1 MRRTVALGDG
11 GRLLVTADVE
21 AGSRAALILGLHPHE
36 LSEDVDA
43 TLPDSI
49 ELASVPIDPVAVRA
63 SGCERGQLTA
73 AGQLAVL
80 VVCAGENHTW
90 LWMEVAQIFPPLGQ
104 LPLEPA
110 LLSAQKMH
118 EKAQALNP
126 PA

>member
-21 AGSRAALILGLHPHE
+21 AASRAALILGLHPHE

-63 SGCERGQLTA
+63 AAEAGPLRIGRAACCAGCMCTWGAVGCEIEVDMFFA
-73 AGQLAVL
+73 ALPPCCAVHQ
-80 VVCAGENHTW
+80 VGVE
-90 LWMEVAQIFPPLGQ
+90 
-104 LPLEPA
+104 
-110 LLSAQKMH
+110 
-118 EKAQALNP
+118 
-126 PA
+126 